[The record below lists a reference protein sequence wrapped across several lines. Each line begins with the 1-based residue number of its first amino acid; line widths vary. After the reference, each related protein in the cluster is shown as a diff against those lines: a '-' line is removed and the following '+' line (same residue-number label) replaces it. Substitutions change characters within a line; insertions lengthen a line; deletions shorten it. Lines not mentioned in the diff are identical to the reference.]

1 MNLTNVSKTI
11 LLTSIL
17 IGIVFTAGSIKD
29 VQAQVDP
36 RVPIVFSPWD
46 WVITI
51 APTDPTGNPIG
62 APVDIPV
69 WGEALVLFD
78 DSEIPG
84 GLGTQEEPLAL
95 PNEGEQFSIPIE
107 IVSMELRSM
116 FPVPLP
122 GFDGK
127 LGEVIVR
134 LTPGTTGVGEI
145 NVANRGGTLFGDS
158 FFDVFF
164 EVDLLP
170 TNDCAACDLEPM
182 LLTTDPN
189 TPLRLGMTFDE
200 DDGIPAIDVF
210 WLPSWIWLEN
220 TPGSGLPATLLF
232 DAGIENPWDVV
243 VDVHGH
249 ITQIGDEGCTPGFWK
264 NHLDEWSIVPT
275 LLLRNVFDVTPTKGD
290 DRTLEDAL
298 SFKGGKSEAGAERI
312 LLRAGV
318 AALLNA
324 ASMDVAAPQTAD
336 DVVGKV
342 NAAIDLGDRQT
353 MIEIAEELDEN
364 NNLVCPFDVEE
375 VLECGE
381 NEEED
386 KLGECVC
393 IEGFVEA
400 PNGICIAGEL

>member
-29 VQAQVDP
+29 VQAGSNEI
-36 RVPIVFSPWD
+36 VPIVFSPWD

-51 APTDPTGNPIG
+51 DPIDPATGAPMG

-69 WGEALVLFD
+69 WGEAVVLFD
-78 DSEIPG
+78 DSNIPG
-84 GLGTQEEPLAL
+84 GLGTQDNPLPL
-95 PNEGEQFSIPIE
+95 PNAGEEFSIPIE

-116 FPVPLP
+116 GPVLFP

-134 LTPGTTGVGEI
+134 LAQGTTGEGVI

-164 EVDLLP
+164 EVEVLP
-170 TNDCAACDLEPM
+170 TNDCAACDVEPM
-182 LLTTDPN
+182 LLTTD
-189 TPLRLGMTFDE
+189 TPLTLGMPFGEDE
-200 DDGIPAIDVF
+200 GIPAIDVF

-220 TPGSGLPATLLF
+220 TPGSDLPATLLF
-232 DAGIENPWDVV
+232 DVENPWDVV

-249 ITQIGDEGCTPGFWK
+249 ITPPTGNEGCTPGFWK

-275 LLLRNVFDVTPTKGD
+275 FPLRNVFDVSPTKD
-290 DRTLEDAL
+290 NPTLEDAL
-298 SFKGGKSEAGAERI
+298 RFKGGKTATGAEKI

-318 AALLNA
+318 AAFLNA
-324 ASMDVAAPQTAD
+324 ASMDVAAPQTED
-336 DVVGKV
+336 NVVSKV
-342 NAAIDLGDRQT
+342 NAAIASGERQT
-353 MIEIAEELDEN
+353 MIEVAEELDEN

-386 KLGECVC
+386 AAGECV
-393 IEGFVEA
+393 
-400 PNGICIAGEL
+400 